1 MGVALLVDDDT
12 AAATAVEGDDSSWA
26 VCTSGSACAR
36 AEATAAK
43 DGPRERRYS

>member
-1 MGVALLVDDDT
+1 MGVALLVDDD
-12 AAATAVEGDDSSWA
+12 AAAVEEEDDSSWA